1 MIWGCVRIGIIL
13 IFIRWAYGDGLIMRL
28 SKVGK
33 SVANAQDRSI
43 QISEEESMNKLIVH
57 IGLPKTGTSTLQ
69 KFLALN
75 HEALREQ
82 GYSYPDTSHN
92 FENEEVGEVGRYNNG
107 GFVPFVRGGWEPNW
121 DEIFIRGQEM
131 IRKELGEYNV
141 LLVDECIAGISYNT
155 LERTGED
162 YIRYLKETYGN
173 VHIIV
178 YLRRQDTHF
187 ESGWAQEIKDVDFTF
202 PGMDRRRKILMIQ
215 EWYKRFMDHVGD
227 KSSDPILSRFY
238 HYYSRLRRME
248 EIVGAENLHVY
259 TYEEAKEYGLCRH
272 FIERALQLPMQSFLQ
287 TENTNVTPSAMAI
300 EVKRRL
306 NKTLMQL
313 SAFIAWQI
321 QKEYW
326 NMDMPFRSVRS
337 KEGHW
342 LEADQRIEILKRFK
356 EDNGKTAERYFQ
368 REKLFDETVD
378 DPVARLDK
386 EEAQDNYIKTLEALA
401 ERLCYQI
408 KYPPLQKILSA
419 GNKRIAF
426 WGAGYMGRRL
436 IMEMGF
442 PADIILD
449 SDRARG
455 GKEIGGIKIVWTGD
469 FTEWDRYLILITP
482 LEQADIRK
490 RLNDLGLRKD
500 WDYFDIHALGLW

>member
-1 MIWGCVRIGIIL
+1 
-13 IFIRWAYGDGLIMRL
+13 
-28 SKVGK
+28 
-33 SVANAQDRSI
+33 
-43 QISEEESMNKLIVH
+43 MNKLIVH
-57 IGLPKTGTSTLQ
+57 IGMTKTGTSTLQ

-92 FENEEVGEVGRYNNG
+92 FKNKEVAEAGRYNNG
-107 GFVPFVRGGWEPNW
+107 GFVPFIRGLREADWNKT
-121 DEIFIRGQEM
+121 FIGGQEM
-131 IRKELGEYNV
+131 IRRELENHNV
-141 LLVDECIAGISYNT
+141 LLVDECITDIRCNT
-155 LERTGED
+155 LERKGED
-162 YIRYLKETYGN
+162 YICYLKETYGN

-187 ESGWAQEIKDVDFTF
+187 ESAWAQKVKGSDNTF
-202 PGMDRRRKILMIQ
+202 PSRERYRIDAAIEEIYKKLMDDI
-215 EWYKRFMDHVGD
+215 GD
-227 KSSDPILSRFY
+227 RSSDNMWSWC
-238 HYYSRLRRME
+238 YYYYPRLRRME

-272 FIERALQLPMQSFLQ
+272 FIECALQLPMQSFLQ
-287 TENTNVTPSAMAI
+287 TADSNVTPSAMAT

-306 NKTLMQL
+306 NK
-313 SAFIAWQI
+313 AFLFSPTILWQI
-321 QKEYW
+321 QKEYG
-326 NMDMPFRSVRS
+326 NTRLSFQSVRS
-337 KEGHW
+337 KEGY
-342 LEADQRIEILKRFK
+342 LLKPDQRIEILKRFK
-356 EDNGKTAERYFQ
+356 EDNGKVAERYFQ
-368 REKLFDETVD
+368 REKLFDEMVD
-378 DPVARLDK
+378 YPVARLD
-386 EEAQDNYIKTLEALA
+386 EGETQDNYIKALEALV

-436 IMEMGF
+436 VMEMGF

-449 SDRARG
+449 SDREKAG
-455 GKEIGGIKIVWTGD
+455 GEINGVKIVWTGN

-482 LEQADIRK
+482 LEQADIEK

-500 WDYFDIHALGLW
+500 RDYFDIHKMGLW